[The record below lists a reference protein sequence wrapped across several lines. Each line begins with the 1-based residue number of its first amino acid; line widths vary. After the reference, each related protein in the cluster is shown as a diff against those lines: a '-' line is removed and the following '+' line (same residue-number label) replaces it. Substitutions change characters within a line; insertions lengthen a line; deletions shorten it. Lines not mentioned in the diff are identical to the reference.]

1 MVSSNQQVKYEC
13 DSVISLRP
21 CLILLF
27 SGMSFSFPVLL
38 RRFSLTYAFHIPLS
52 FLSPA
57 ARPVVFPL
65 RSLLLASPVF
75 LLGMFCMLLRSTL
88 SKGSVILHCLLLI
101 PRRRVLLLLILLT
114 FRSSHV
120 IILPSSTLLLLSC
133 IITFSSSIFHS
144 VRFPSSSFILLGIGG
159 YMPL

>member
-1 MVSSNQQVKYEC
+1 MYDC

-27 SGMSFSFPVLL
+27 SGMSFSFPVSTCVP
-38 RRFSLTYAFHIPLS
+38 RRFPLAYAFRIPLS
-52 FLSPA
+52 FLAPP
-57 ARPVVFPL
+57 ARPVVLHSTL
-65 RSLLLASPVF
+65 RSSLLASPVF
-75 LLGMFCMLLRSTL
+75 LLGMFCMLLRSAL
-88 SKGSVILHCLLLI
+88 SKRSVILHCLLLFHG
-101 PRRRVLLLLILLT
+101 RRILLLLILLT

-144 VRFPSSSFILLGIGG
+144 VRVPSSSFILLGIGG